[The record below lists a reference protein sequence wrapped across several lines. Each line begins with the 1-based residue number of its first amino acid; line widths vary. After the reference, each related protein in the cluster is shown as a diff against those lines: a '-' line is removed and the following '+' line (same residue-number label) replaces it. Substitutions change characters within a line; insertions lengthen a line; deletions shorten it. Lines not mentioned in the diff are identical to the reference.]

1 MPQLNPEFFVSQL
14 FWLAIFF
21 TFLFIFLWRISLPRI
36 STVLENRQNK
46 INENLSSAKELQEK
60 ALEIEKK
67 INLQIFKAKEEADI
81 LIKETINSLQ
91 DEVASQLS
99 ALDQDL
105 EKKISNSEKEIL
117 KSRENQRKNIDYE
130 IANLTKLTVSK
141 ITNLDLTNSDIDK
154 AIKSSKESLN

>member
-67 INLQIFKAKEEADI
+67 INLQIFKAKEEADV

-99 ALDQDL
+99 ELDQDL

-117 KSRENQRKNIDYE
+117 KSRDNQMKNIDYE

>member
-46 INENLSSAKELQEK
+46 INKNLSSAKELQEK

-67 INLQIFKAKEEADI
+67 INLQIFKAKEEADV

-117 KSRENQRKNIDYE
+117 KSRDNQMKNIDYE

>member
-21 TFLFIFLWRISLPRI
+21 TFLLIFLWRISLPRI

-46 INENLSSAKELQEK
+46 INENLTSAKELQEK

-67 INLQIFKAKEEADI
+67 INLQIFKAKEEADMQ
-81 LIKETINSLQ
+81 IKETINSLQ

-99 ALDQDL
+99 VLDQDL

-117 KSRENQRKNIDYE
+117 KSRDDQIKKIDHE

-154 AIKSSKESLN
+154 AIKSVKESLN

>member
-67 INLQIFKAKEEADI
+67 INLQIFKAKEEADV

-117 KSRENQRKNIDYE
+117 KSRDNQMKNIDYE

>member
-46 INENLSSAKELQEK
+46 INKNLSSAKELQEK

-81 LIKETINSLQ
+81 LIKETVNSLQ

-99 ALDQDL
+99 ELDQDL

-117 KSRENQRKNIDYE
+117 KSRDNQMKNIDYE